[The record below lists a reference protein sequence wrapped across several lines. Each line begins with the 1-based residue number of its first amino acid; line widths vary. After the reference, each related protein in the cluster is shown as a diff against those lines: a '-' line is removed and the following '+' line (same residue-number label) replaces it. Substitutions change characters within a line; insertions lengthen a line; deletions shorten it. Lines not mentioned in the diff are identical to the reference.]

1 MRVVQLSDLHLCD
14 GLLYSGIDPWRA
26 LALALVRI
34 DRLRPR
40 ADVLLLSG
48 DLADDGNADTYR
60 RLAELLARG
69 SRIPALLPGNHD
81 DRAGL
86 WAAFPN
92 QAWRSEDFL
101 CQRIDRGE
109 VTLLLLDTL
118 IPGREDGRFT
128 AEHVAWL
135 DAVCPHDR
143 RVLLAMH
150 HPPCAVGIA
159 GMDVMGCAGAELLAQ
174 WLSLQPQVDV
184 VEAVLC
190 GHVHRHVTQI
200 FAGHLTM
207 TCPSTVHQIALQD
220 GPLAWTPEAPGL
232 LVHDLLPG
240 QALRTHALPL
250 ATAEVHGYDE
260 VGYLAD

>member
-1 MRVVQLSDLHLCD
+1 MRVVQISDLHLRD
-14 GLLYSGIDPWRA
+14 GLLYSGIDPWRM
-26 LALALVRI
+26 LAQALVRI

-48 DLADDGNADTYR
+48 DLADDGNAETYR
-60 RLAELLARG
+60 RLADLLARC
-69 SRIPALLPGNHD
+69 SPVPALMPGNHD

-92 QAWRSEDFL
+92 QGWCSEDFL

-109 VTLLLLDTL
+109 LTLLLLDTQ
-118 IPGREDGRFT
+118 IPGREDGRFG
-128 AEHVAWL
+128 AAHVAWL

-150 HPPCAVGIA
+150 HPPCDVGIA
-159 GMDVMGCAGAELLAQ
+159 GMDMLGCGGGDLLAK
-174 WLSLQPQVDV
+174 WLGEQPQVEV

-190 GHVHRHVTQI
+190 GHVHRHVTQL
-200 FAGHLTM
+200 FAGHLTI

-220 GPLAWTPEAPGL
+220 GPLAWTTEPPGM
-232 LVHDLLPG
+232 LVHDMVPG
-240 QALRTHALPL
+240 QPLRTYALPL
-250 ATAEVHGYDE
+250 ALAETHRYDE
-260 VGYLAD
+260 GGCLAE